1 MFKARSQRSEA
12 ACLIRLSAYQWQKWE
27 LNEAFPASA
36 QHCHEAAELRRS
48 SYGLYLKGSSQ
59 DTTTHCPDSTTT
71 SVQRVMLSG
80 KPCNIK
86 AFRMLY
92 IGILTV
98 KPNSCG
104 QERKRNTASTPN
116 QDVDV
121 YKT

>member
-36 QHCHEAAELRRS
+36 QHSVTKLQSSGGAAMD
-48 SYGLYLKGSSQ
+48 LKGSSQ